1 MLSRLWIVALVPLTL
16 LSGCNNTLNPLC
28 GSARPAPLV
37 ASLSPSAVTFSDVQ
51 NGVLLSINGSQ
62 FVPASEIVINGKTL
76 AATATSAQQ
85 LQVMLTASVIS
96 GPGAASVK
104 VVTPSGNTS
113 DVGCSSG
120 GTSSVLTLTVK

>member
-1 MLSRLWIVALVPLTL
+1 MSVATAGEVSET
-16 LSGCNNTLNPLC
+16 
-28 GSARPAPLV
+28 APLPSLV
-37 ASLSPSAVTFSDVQ
+37 AA
-51 NGVLLSINGSQ
+51 
-62 FVPASEIVINGKTL
+62 GKTL

>member
-28 GSARPAPLV
+28 GSARPSPLV
-37 ASLSPSAVTFSDVQ
+37 ASLSPSTVTFSDVQ

>member
-1 MLSRLWIVALVPLTL
+1 M
-16 LSGCNNTLNPLC
+16 
-28 GSARPAPLV
+28 V
-37 ASLSPSAVTFSDVQ
+37 ASLSPSTVTFSDVQ

-104 VVTPSGNTS
+104 VVTPSGGTS

>member
-1 MLSRLWIVALVPLTL
+1 MLSRLWIVGLVPLTL

-37 ASLSPSAVTFSDVQ
+37 ASLSPSTVTFSDVQ
-51 NGVLLSINGSQ
+51 NGVLLSINASQ
-62 FVPASEIVINGKTL
+62 YVPASEIVINGKTL

>member
-28 GSARPAPLV
+28 GSARPSPLV
-37 ASLSPSAVTFSDVQ
+37 ASLSPSTVTFSDVQ

-120 GTSSVLTLTVK
+120 GTSSVLSLTVK

>member
-1 MLSRLWIVALVPLTL
+1 MLSRLWLVALVPLAILT
-16 LSGCNNTLNPLC
+16 GCNNTLNPFC

-37 ASLSPSAVTFSDVQ
+37 ASLSPSTVTFAQVQ
-51 NGVLLSINGSQ
+51 QGVLLNVNGSQ

-76 AATATSAQQ
+76 AATATSGKQ
-85 LQVMLTASVIS
+85 LQVMLTSSVIS
-96 GPGAASVK
+96 APGKASVK

-120 GTSSVLTLTVK
+120 GTSSVLTLTVN

>member
-28 GSARPAPLV
+28 GSARPSPLV
-37 ASLSPSAVTFSDVQ
+37 ASLSPSTVTFSDVQ

-96 GPGAASVK
+96 GPGGASVK